1 MSPPAIWMRK
11 PLTGSFRS
19 SNDCMRSHGLTSIL
33 VTHNQELAGR
43 CDRVM
48 RLEAG
53 HMEEDLAKTGK
64 PIWKAQTGFLKP
76 GFQETAAVEMPESGQ

>member
-1 MSPPAIWMRK
+1 VHA
-11 PLTGSFRS
+11 
-19 SNDCMRSHGLTSIL
+19 SHGLTSIL

-53 HMEEDLAKTGK
+53 HMKADLAKTGK
-64 PIWKAQTGFLKP
+64 PTSDGLSELP
-76 GFQETAAVEMPESGQ
+76 ETRISDNGAC